1 MALRF
6 SLVCLVVT
14 LGFELPNGEDA
25 AARVRSGWN
34 WVFGD
39 DEVGSI
45 RVTTELAVSPK
56 SSDEEFAG
64 IVDQMAHTFAADM
77 ARSAR
82 SAVTVH
88 ASPEIEV
95 EEWSFEPLEE
105 AKPVVATS
113 TGQAVRLVSA
123 IKLTQQAASAW
134 ADLFASVAE
143 SNPSQS
149 GSHPL
154 AEGGSEDP
162 VVEESLRQSLTQWPT
177 PAVSR

>member
-14 LGFELPNGEDA
+14 LGFELPSGENA

-39 DEVGSI
+39 DEVGLV
-45 RVTTELAVSPK
+45 RVTTEPAASPTV
-56 SSDEEFAG
+56 SDEAFAG
-64 IVDQMAHTFAADM
+64 IVDQMAQAFAADL
-77 ARSAR
+77 ARNER
-82 SAVTVH
+82 LAVTVH
-88 ASPEIEV
+88 ARPEIEV

-113 TGQAVRLVSA
+113 TGRVVRLVSA

-134 ADLFASVAE
+134 ADLFASVE
-143 SNPSQS
+143 GSTTSQS

-154 AEGGSEDP
+154 AEGGSEDTA
-162 VVEESLRQSLTQWPT
+162 VEESPRQSLTQYPT
-177 PAVSR
+177 QF